1 MKKNLF
7 KLNIQNFAE
16 DPITSLDILNEIR
29 SVAGDDYASRIPEAT
44 RQNIE
49 EVGNTILAYAP
60 TTNAFFTQLLNRI
73 AKVVVEKMESMEDIY
88 SVFGDEKLPFGDAI
102 QKIFVDIPKAKPF
115 DGTATTSMLAQEKP
129 VIHVEYTK
137 VDRKIFYKQTISV
150 AQIKEAFLTV
160 AKLDE
165 FIRAITESMATA
177 LSYDKYVMMTENL
190 AEHCNYVVDTGAV
203 ANTEVGQTNK
213 SFRVLLVPSTVAQY
227 NATTKKIEWTVTGA
241 KEALK
246 MIRIASR
253 GLKFPHPLSYGD
265 INSAG
270 TALEHEGTISVV
282 RTPISK
288 QVLAL
293 EVSSMAEIDV
303 DALAVLFHLDK
314 AEVETRLLELEDGA
328 LGDHLDSNED
338 VDYHL
343 AGFICDKESVERG
356 TSFEDTDSF
365 KNPEGQYVNM
375 WNHYWGYMA
384 VSKFKD
390 FVPILVPVK
399 VESNAESEEEGE

>member
-1 MKKNLF
+1 MSK
-7 KLNIQNFAE
+7 
-16 DPITSLDILNEIR
+16 SLEILNAIR
-29 SVAGDDYASRIPEAT
+29 SVAGDDYQNRIPEAT
-44 RQNIE
+44 RENIAT
-49 EVGNTILAYAP
+49 VGNTILAYKGY
-60 TTNAFFTQLLNRI
+60 TNTFFTELLNRI
-73 AKVVVEKMESMEDIY
+73 AKVVVEKMDSMEDIY
-88 SVFGDEKLPFGDAI
+88 AVFGDEKLPFGEAI

-115 DGTATTSMLAQEKP
+115 DGTATTEMLEQEKP
-129 VIHVEYTK
+129 VIHVEYTR

-150 AQIKEAFLTV
+150 AQIKEAFLTP

-165 FIRAITESMATA
+165 FIRAITEAMATA
-177 LSYDKYVMMTENL
+177 LGYDKYIMMTENL
-190 AEHCNYVVDTGAV
+190 AEHCNYVLDTKTV
-203 ANTEVGQTNK
+203 AEAEVGQTNK
-213 SFRVLLVPSTVAQY
+213 AFKVLAIPSTIAEY
-227 NATTKKIEWTVTGA
+227 DATNKVIEWKTTGA
-241 KEALK
+241 KAFLK
-246 MIRIASR
+246 LVRIMSR
-253 GLKFPHPLSYGD
+253 GLKFPHPLSYG
-265 INSAG
+265 NVNQAG
-270 TALEHEGTISVV
+270 TALENEGTISVV

-314 AEVETRLLELEDGA
+314 AEIETRLLELEDGA
-328 LGDHLDSNED
+328 LGDHVDGNED

-343 AGFICDKESVERG
+343 AGFICDKEAVERG

-399 VESNAESEEEGE
+399 ASAQAENNESEGD

>member
-1 MKKNLF
+1 MPDN
-7 KLNIQNFAE
+7 E
-16 DPITSLDILNEIR
+16 VTSLSILNEIR
-29 SVAGDDYASRIPEAT
+29 SVAGDDYASRIPQAT
-44 RQNIE
+44 RENIA

-73 AKVVVEKMESMEDIY
+73 AKVVVERMEKMEDIY
-88 SVFGDEKLPFGDAI
+88 SIFEDAQLPFGDAI

-115 DGTATTSMLAQEKP
+115 DGTATTAMLNQEKP

-177 LSYDKYVMMTENL
+177 LGYDKYIMMTENL
-190 AEHCNYVVDTGAV
+190 AEHCKYVVDTKAV
-203 ANTEVGQTNK
+203 ADTEVGQTNK
-213 SFRVLLVPSTVAQY
+213 SFYALVVDSSIAEY
-227 NATTKKIEWTVTGA
+227 NATTKKIEWAVTGA
-241 KEALK
+241 KAFLK
-246 MIRIASR
+246 AVRIASR
-253 GLKFPHPLSYGD
+253 SLKFPHPLSYGD
-265 INSAG
+265 VNQAG
-270 TALEHEGTISVV
+270 TALENEGTISVV

-293 EVSSMAEIDV
+293 EVSSMAEVDV
-303 DALAVLFHLDK
+303 DALAVLFHLEK
-314 AEVETRLLELEDGA
+314 AEIETRLLELQDGA
-328 LGDHLDSNED
+328 LGDHLDGSSE

-343 AGFICDKESVERG
+343 AGFICDRDAVERG
-356 TSFEDTDSF
+356 TSFEETDSF
-365 KNPEGQYVNM
+365 KNPEGLYVNM

-399 VESNAESEEEGE
+399 ESE

>member
-1 MKKNLF
+1 MPQLESKAL
-7 KLNIQNFAE
+7 E
-16 DPITSLDILNEIR
+16 ILNAIR
-29 SVAGDDYASRIPEAT
+29 SVAGDDYASRIPQAT
-44 RQNIE
+44 RENIA
-49 EVGNTILAYAP
+49 EVGNTILAYQP
-60 TTNAFFTQLLNRI
+60 STNSFFTNLLNRI
-73 AKVVVEKMESMEDIY
+73 AKVVVERMEKMEDIY
-88 SVFGDEKLPFGDAI
+88 SVFEDAQLPFGDAI

-115 DGTATTSMLAQEKP
+115 DGTATTAMLNQEKP

-177 LSYDKYVMMTENL
+177 LGYDKYIMLTHTL
-190 AEHCNYVVDTGAV
+190 SEHCNYVVDTKAV
-203 ANTEVGQTNK
+203 AETEVGQTNK
-213 SFRVLLVPSTVAQY
+213 YFKALVLDSSVAEYNTSTKA
-227 NATTKKIEWTVTGA
+227 IEWKTTGA
-241 KEALK
+241 KAFLK
-246 MIRIASR
+246 AVRIMSR
-253 GLKFPHPLSYGD
+253 GLKFPHALSYGD
-265 INSAG
+265 IASGGAS
-270 TALEHEGTISVV
+270 LENEGTISVV

-328 LGDHLDSNED
+328 LGDHLDGESE

-343 AGFICDKESVERG
+343 AGFICDRDAVERG

-390 FVPILVPVK
+390 FVPILVPAKAV
-399 VESNAESEEEGE
+399 SNSEAK

>member
-1 MKKNLF
+1 MKKFNSLF
-7 KLNIQNFAE
+7 KLDLQTFAGGE
-16 DPITSLDILNEIR
+16 SATSLEILNEIR
-29 SVAGDDYASRIPEAT
+29 SVAGDDYESRIPQAT
-44 RQNIE
+44 RENIAT
-49 EVGNTILAYAP
+49 VGNTILAYAP
-60 TTNAFFTQLLNRI
+60 STNTFFTQLLNRI
-73 AKVVVEKMESMEDIY
+73 AKVVVERMDKMDDIY
-88 SVFGDEKLPFGDAI
+88 AVFEDAQLPFGDAI

-115 DGTATTSMLAQEKP
+115 DGTATTSMLNQEKP

-165 FIRAITESMATA
+165 FIRAITESMAVA
-177 LSYDKYVMMTENL
+177 LGYDKYIMLTETL
-190 AEHCNYVVDTGAV
+190 AEHCKYVVDTKAV
-203 ANTEVGQTNK
+203 ADAESGQTNTYFK
-213 SFRVLLVPSTVAQY
+213 ALVLDSSIAEY
-227 NATTKKIEWTVTGA
+227 DATNKKIEWAVTGA
-241 KEALK
+241 KSFLK
-246 MIRIASR
+246 AVRIMSR

-265 INSAG
+265 VNQAG
-270 TALEHEGTISVV
+270 TALDNEGTISVV

-314 AEVETRLLELEDGA
+314 AEVETRLLELEDNA
-328 LGDHLDSNED
+328 LGDHLDGDSE

-343 AGFICDKESVERG
+343 AGFICDKDAVERG

-384 VSKFKD
+384 ISKFKD

-399 VESNAESEEEGE
+399 SESASEGE

>member
-1 MKKNLF
+1 MP
-7 KLNIQNFAE
+7 E
-16 DPITSLDILNEIR
+16 TITSLNILNEIR
-29 SVAGDDYASRIPEAT
+29 SVAGDDYASRIPQAT
-44 RQNIE
+44 RENIA
-49 EVGNTILAYAP
+49 EVGNTILAYQP

-88 SVFGDEKLPFGDAI
+88 SVFGDERLPFGDAI
-102 QKIFVDIPKAKPF
+102 QKIFVDIPKAKAF
-115 DGTATTSMLAQEKP
+115 DGTATTSMLSQEKP

-165 FIRAITESMATA
+165 FIRAITEAMATA
-177 LSYDKYVMMTENL
+177 LGYDKYIMMTENL
-190 AEHCNYVVDTGAV
+190 AEHCKYVVDTKAV
-203 ANTEVGQTNK
+203 ADAEQGQTNTYL
-213 SFRVLLVPSTVAQY
+213 RALVVDSTI
-227 NATTKKIEWTVTGA
+227 ATYDATNKKINWAVTGA
-241 KEALK
+241 KAFLK
-246 MIRIASR
+246 AVRIASR

-265 INSAG
+265 INAGG
-270 TALEHEGTISVV
+270 TALENEGTISVV

-343 AGFICDKESVERG
+343 AGFICDREAVERG

-365 KNPEGQYVNM
+365 KNPEAQYVNM

-390 FVPILVPVK
+390 FVPILVPV
-399 VESNAESEEEGE
+399 ASEGD

>member
-1 MKKNLF
+1 MPKNLES
-7 KLNIQNFAE
+7 KALE
-16 DPITSLDILNEIR
+16 ILNAIR

-44 RQNIE
+44 RENIAS
-49 EVGNTILAYAP
+49 VGNTILAYGP
-60 TTNAFFTQLLNRI
+60 STNSFFTQLLNRI
-73 AKVVVEKMESMEDIY
+73 AKVVVERLEKMEDIY
-88 SVFGDEKLPFGDAI
+88 AVFEDVQLPFGDAI
-102 QKIFVDIPKAKPF
+102 QKIFVDIPEAKPF
-115 DGTATTSMLAQEKP
+115 DGTATTEMLAQEKP

-165 FIRAITESMATA
+165 FIRAITESMAVA
-177 LSYDKYVMMTENL
+177 LSYDKYIMMTQNL
-190 AEHCNYVVDTGAV
+190 AEHCKYVVDTKEV
-203 ANTEVGQTNK
+203 ADGTSSANNK
-213 SFRVLLVPSTVAQY
+213 LRALVLDSSVAEY
-227 NATTKKIEWTVTGA
+227 NETTKRIEWTVTGA
-241 KEALK
+241 KKFLK
-246 MIRIASR
+246 EVRIASR

-265 INSAG
+265 IDEDNNK
-270 TALEHEGTISVV
+270 LLHDGTISVV

-303 DALAVLFHLDK
+303 DALAVLFHLEK

-328 LGDHLDSNED
+328 LGEHTGYVSTKK
-338 VDYHL
+338 YHL
-343 AGFICDKESVERG
+343 AGFICDKEAVERG

-399 VESNAESEEEGE
+399 TESEGE

>member
-1 MKKNLF
+1 MKKFNSLF
-7 KLNIQNFAE
+7 KLDLQTFAE
-16 DPITSLDILNEIR
+16 GESATSLNILNEIR

-44 RQNIE
+44 RENIAS
-49 EVGNTILAYAP
+49 VGNTILAYAP
-60 TTNAFFTQLLNRI
+60 STNTFFTQLLNRI
-73 AKVVVEKMESMEDIY
+73 AKVVVEKMDKMEDIY
-88 SVFGDEKLPFGDAI
+88 AIFEDAQLPFGDAI

-115 DGTATTSMLAQEKP
+115 DGTATTSMLNQEKP

-165 FIRAITESMATA
+165 FIRAITESMAVA
-177 LSYDKYVMMTENL
+177 LGYDKYIMLTETL
-190 AEHCNYVVDTGAV
+190 AEHCKYVVDTKAV
-203 ANTEVGQTNK
+203 ADAEVGQTNK
-213 SFRVLLVPSTVAQY
+213 SFKALVVDSSIAEY
-227 NATTKKIEWTVTGA
+227 NSTTKKIEWAVTGA
-241 KEALK
+241 KAFLK
-246 MIRIASR
+246 AVRIMSR

-265 INSAG
+265 INGAG

-314 AEVETRLLELEDGA
+314 AEVETRLLELEDNA
-328 LGDHLDSNED
+328 LGDHLDGDSE

-343 AGFICDKESVERG
+343 AGFICDKDAVERG

-399 VESNAESEEEGE
+399 AESDSEGE

>member
-1 MKKNLF
+1 MPKNLET
-7 KLNIQNFAE
+7 K
-16 DPITSLDILNEIR
+16 SLEILNAIR

-44 RQNIE
+44 RENIAS
-49 EVGNTILAYAP
+49 VGNTILAYAP
-60 TTNAFFTQLLNRI
+60 TTNTFFTQLLNRI
-73 AKVVVEKMESMEDIY
+73 AKVVVERMDKMEDIY
-88 SVFGDEKLPFGDAI
+88 AIFEDAQLPFGDAI

-115 DGTATTSMLAQEKP
+115 DGTATTAMLNQEKP

-165 FIRAITESMATA
+165 FIRAITESMAVA
-177 LSYDKYVMMTENL
+177 LGYDKYIMLTHTL
-190 AEHCNYVVDTGAV
+190 SEHCKYVVDTKAV
-203 ANTEVGQTNK
+203 AEAESGQTNK
-213 SFRVLLVPSTVAQY
+213 NFKVLVVDSSVAQY
-227 NATTKKIEWTVTGA
+227 NTSTKEIEWGVTGA
-241 KEALK
+241 KAFLK
-246 MIRIASR
+246 AVRIMSR
-253 GLKFPHPLSYGD
+253 SLKFPHPLSYGD
-265 INSAG
+265 INAGG
-270 TALEHEGTISVV
+270 TALDNEGTISVV

-303 DALAVLFHLDK
+303 DALAVLFHLEK

-328 LGDHLDSNED
+328 LGEHLNSSN
-338 VDYHL
+338 VADYHL

-399 VESNAESEEEGE
+399 ASA

>member
-1 MKKNLF
+1 MKKSKFLF
-7 KLNIQNFAE
+7 PMDLQTFAGGE
-16 DPITSLDILNEIR
+16 ESVALTLLNEIR
-29 SVAGDDYASRIPEAT
+29 SVAGDDYASRIPQAT
-44 RQNIE
+44 RENIA
-49 EVGNTILAYAP
+49 EVGNTILAYQP
-60 TTNAFFTQLLNRI
+60 STNTFFTDLLNRI
-73 AKVVVEKMESMEDIY
+73 ARVVVERMDKMEDIY
-88 SVFGDEKLPFGDAI
+88 AVFEDAQLPFGDAI

-115 DGTATTSMLAQEKP
+115 DGTATTAMLNQEKP

-165 FIRAITESMATA
+165 FIRAITESMAVA
-177 LSYDKYVMMTENL
+177 LGYDKYIMLTQTL
-190 AEHCNYVVDTGAV
+190 AEHCKYVVDTKAV
-203 ANTEVGQTNK
+203 AETEVGQTNK
-213 SFRVLLVPSTVAQY
+213 YLQALVLDSSIAEY
-227 NATTKKIEWTVTGA
+227 NTSTKKIEWKTTGA
-241 KEALK
+241 KAFLK
-246 MIRIASR
+246 AVRIMSR

-265 INSAG
+265 INQAG

-314 AEVETRLLELEDGA
+314 AEVETRLLELQDGA
-328 LGDHLDSNED
+328 LGDHLDGDSE

-343 AGFICDKESVERG
+343 AGFICDRESVERG

-365 KNPEGQYVNM
+365 KNPEGQYINM

-390 FVPILVPVK
+390 FVPILVPAKAVS
-399 VESNAESEEEGE
+399 ESVGE

>member
-1 MKKNLF
+1 MPKNLES
-7 KLNIQNFAE
+7 KALE
-16 DPITSLDILNEIR
+16 ILNAIR

-44 RQNIE
+44 RENIAS
-49 EVGNTILAYAP
+49 VGNTILAYAP
-60 TTNAFFTQLLNRI
+60 STNIFFTQLLNRI
-73 AKVVVEKMESMEDIY
+73 ARVVVERMEKMEDIY
-88 SVFGDEKLPFGDAI
+88 AVFEDAQLPFGDAI

-150 AQIKEAFLTV
+150 AQIKESFLTV

-165 FIRAITESMATA
+165 FIRAITESMAVA
-177 LSYDKYVMMTENL
+177 LSYDKYIMMTQNL
-190 AEHCNYVVDTGAV
+190 AEHCKYVVDTKEV
-203 ANTEVGQTNK
+203 ADNNSSANNYFK
-213 SFRVLLVPSTVAQY
+213 ALILDSTVAEY
-227 NATTKKIEWTVTGA
+227 NETTKRIEWSVTGA
-241 KEALK
+241 KKFLK
-246 MIRIASR
+246 EVRIASR
-253 GLKFPHPLSYGD
+253 GLKFPHPLSYAD
-265 INSAG
+265 INEAG
-270 TALEHEGTISVV
+270 EDLEHDGTISVV

-303 DALAVLFHLDK
+303 DALAVLFHLEK

-328 LGDHLDSNED
+328 LGEHAGFISATK
-338 VDYHL
+338 YHL
-343 AGFICDKESVERG
+343 AGFICDKEAVERG

-399 VESNAESEEEGE
+399 SESEGE

>member
-1 MKKNLF
+1 MS
-7 KLNIQNFAE
+7 Q
-16 DPITSLDILNEIR
+16 SLEILNAIR
-29 SVAGDDYASRIPEAT
+29 SVAGDDYEARIPQAT
-44 RQNIE
+44 RENIA

-60 TTNAFFTQLLNRI
+60 TANSFFTGLLNRI
-73 AKVVVEKMESMEDIY
+73 AKVVVEKMEGMEDIY
-88 SVFGDEKLPFGDAI
+88 AVFGNEQLPFGDAI

-115 DGTATTSMLAQEKP
+115 DGTATTAMLAQEKP
-129 VIHVEYTK
+129 IIHVEYTK
-137 VDRKIFYKQTISV
+137 VDRKIFYKLTVSV
-150 AQIKEAFLTV
+150 AQIKEAFV
-160 AKLDE
+160 SPEKLDE

-177 LSYDKYVMMTENL
+177 LGYDKYIMMTQNL
-190 AEHCNYVVDTGAV
+190 AEHCNYVLDTKTV
-203 ANTEVGQTNK
+203 ADAESGQTNK
-213 SFRVLLVPSTVAQY
+213 SFKVFAVPSTVAQY
-227 NATTKKIEWTVTGA
+227 NTVTKEIEWDTVGA
-241 KEALK
+241 KVFLK
-246 MIRIASR
+246 LLRVISR

-270 TALEHEGTISVV
+270 TALENEGTISVV

-288 QVLAL
+288 QVCAL
-293 EVSSMAEIDV
+293 EVSSMATIDV

-328 LGDHLDSNED
+328 LGDHLDSNNA
-338 VDYHL
+338 VDYHY
-343 AGFICDKESVERG
+343 AGFICDKTAVERG

-390 FVPILVPVK
+390 FVPILVPAK
-399 VESNAESEEEGE
+399 VSA